1 MSEWPQ
7 TIPHD
12 LMQKLEVLDSF
23 RNPPSAQDRWGAI
36 REWLVSHGVEAPD
49 RLPEGQK
56 PDVRYIGHSTP
67 ARRQF

>member
-36 REWLVSHGVEAPD
+36 REWLVAHGVKAPA
-49 RLPEGQK
+49 RLPEAPRELSG
-56 PDVRYIGHSTP
+56 DLGHSTP
-67 ARRQF
+67 ARR